1 MIVIENKIK
10 TNYSIVDVFC
20 QKENSSI
27 FDRSLVM
34 YQFYIK
40 LFPMSDDKT
49 FWLFLEYRY
58 FQLVCV

>member
-20 QKENSSI
+20 LKENNSI
-27 FDRSLVM
+27 FKRSLVM
-34 YQFYIK
+34 YQFYRK
-40 LFPMSDDKT
+40 LFSMSDDKT